1 VTRNDKKHRPEP
13 GRPAHSTA
21 GMNEA
26 QRCMLRIKRQ
36 EGFEVVAEEYGCV
49 VIRNGNDWQ
58 LIRKDGKTQRA
69 HGARR

>member
-1 VTRNDKKHRPEP
+1 MTRNGKNRRPAL
-13 GRPAHSTA
+13 GKPAHSTA

-26 QRCMLRIKRQ
+26 QRCMLRIKEQ
-36 EGFEVVAEEYGCV
+36 EGFEVVAEEHGCV